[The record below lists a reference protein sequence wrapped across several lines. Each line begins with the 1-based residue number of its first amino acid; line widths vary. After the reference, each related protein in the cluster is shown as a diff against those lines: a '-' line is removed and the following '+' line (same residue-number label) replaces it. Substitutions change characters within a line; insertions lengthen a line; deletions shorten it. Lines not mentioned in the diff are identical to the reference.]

1 MRTFLNVLK
10 LKLPIEA
17 FESCTSAFTFYASAS
32 SSIRMMI
39 ENALKMISSIGYEIA
54 IINI

>member
-10 LKLPIEA
+10 LKLPIES
-17 FESCTSAFTFYASAS
+17 FESFTPACSFCASAS
-32 SSIRMMI
+32 SSIRMMF
-39 ENALKMISSIGYEIA
+39 ENAHKMISSIGYEIA

>member
-10 LKLPIEA
+10 LKLPIES